1 MDIARAKELLTALA
15 DGIDPFTGELFPR
28 DHICNHP
35 DIIRALHQIL
45 GSTQE
50 IKNRPS
56 APNAGKP
63 WPRPEQDHLVDEFH
77 CGMKL
82 SAIAKEHG
90 RSRVVIE
97 AKLAHLGLTED
108 SHFNRKPR

>member
-50 IKNRPS
+50 IKKAPVRP
-56 APNAGKP
+56 
-63 WPRPEQDHLVDEFH
+63 
-77 CGMKL
+77 M
-82 SAIAKEHG
+82 
-90 RSRVVIE
+90 E
-97 AKLAHLGLTED
+97 ANLGHRQNKTSWWMNFILE
-108 SHFNRKPR
+108 

>member
-1 MDIARAKELLTALA
+1 MDNARAKELVTALA

-50 IKNRPS
+50 IKKSPN

-63 WPRPEQDHLVDEFH
+63 WLQAERDKLVDEFH
-77 CGMKL
+77 SGMKI

-90 RSRVVIE
+90 RSRGSIE
-97 AKLAHLGLTED
+97 SKLSHLGLIGD
-108 SHFNRKPR
+108 SYFSREPR